1 MKQINED
8 IAFKDIYN
16 LQIGFQS
23 LLTKKG
29 LNDIKENTM
38 LPIDDITLFS
48 QHLQHLISELGE
60 VLAADKRWKNFRND
74 KYDKEN
80 KKEELADCFI
90 VLMNMCI
97 YSGFESKEILIAVV
111 DKILKNHKRIENL

>member
-1 MKQINED
+1 MKRINED

-29 LNDIKENTM
+29 LNNIEENTI
-38 LPIDDITLFS
+38 LPIDDIILFS

-60 VLAADKRWKNFRND
+60 VLAADKRWKNFRNE

-97 YSGFESKEILIAVV
+97 YSGIDSKEILNAIV